1 MVKSMSSIGIYGF
14 ELPRVI
20 NFVQFAPNINLGSR
34 VRLGR
39 DDTHFVSYSGEEI
52 STTQISNLSTGISL
66 GHSNFEFGLEL
77 PVEAGLVNLMVSSMQ
92 PGTEIRL
99 CNSPDPLD
107 LVGDGRMDILR
118 IPVEF
123 QAYEIV
129 SALIKCNGVR
139 NLLIEKGCDLIPYGK
154 GDLLWDHQFRFGQ
167 IFAPPIF
174 AGLPS
179 DAATTVRYGDCL
191 RWQQCIKE

>member
-139 NLLIEKGCDLIPYGK
+139 NLLIEKGNQESI
-154 GDLLWDHQFRFGQ
+154 H
-167 IFAPPIF
+167 
-174 AGLPS
+174 S
-179 DAATTVRYGDCL
+179 AAVYMNNP
-191 RWQQCIKE
+191 